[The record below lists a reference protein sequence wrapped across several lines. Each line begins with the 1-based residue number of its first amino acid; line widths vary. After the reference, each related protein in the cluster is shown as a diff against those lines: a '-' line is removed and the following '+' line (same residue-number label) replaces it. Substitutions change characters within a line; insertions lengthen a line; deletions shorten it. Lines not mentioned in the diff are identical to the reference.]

1 MTLEKYIETSPKGFY
16 LMIDSVYYGVY
27 KREVSAQE
35 LMKDE
40 KKWNLYRKRI
50 IGSVDSIDPPDG
62 YYQARVLHLER
73 GFELWCK
80 EST

>member
-40 KKWNLYRKRI
+40 KKWNLYRK
-50 IGSVDSIDPPDG
+50 G
-62 YYQARVLHLER
+62 
-73 GFELWCK
+73 
-80 EST
+80 